1 MNDAKNAVAENL
13 TQLRKA
19 HGLTQAQL
27 AEKFNYSDKA
37 ICRWEKGDTLPDIST
52 LCALADFYGVTMND
66 LVDPNFEACT
76 GENEEKTVFKYRLL
90 ITAMMLATVWLLTV
104 VIFITTTAFKEPYW
118 IIFIWAIPASCFSIM
133 RIWRGNKLNSII
145 KIVIFSILIWTA
157 ITAVFLHLLVMN
169 GVNSW
174 MLYLIGIPLE
184 LIIVFWQQVKKYRD
198 RL

>member
-1 MNDAKNAVAENL
+1 MNDVKTVVAENL
-13 TQLRKA
+13 TQLRKT

-37 ICRWEKGDTLPDIST
+37 ICRWEKGDTLPDINI
-52 LCALADFYGVTMND
+52 LCALAEFYGVTMND
-66 LVDPNFEACT
+66 LVDPDFEPDVK
-76 GENEEKTVFKYRLL
+76 EEDEKTVFKYRLL
-90 ITAMMLATVWLLTV
+90 ISAMLLAAVWLLTV

-118 IIFIWAIPASCFSIM
+118 IIFVWAIPASCFFVM
-133 RIWRGNKLNSII
+133 RIWRGNKMHTVLKII
-145 KIVIFSILIWTA
+145 VHSLFVWTA
-157 ITAVFLHLLVMN
+157 ITAVFLHLLIVN

-198 RL
+198 MF

>member
-1 MNDAKNAVAENL
+1 MKDVKSVVAENL

-37 ICRWEKGDTLPDIST
+37 ICRWEHGDTLPDINT

-66 LVDPNFEACT
+66 LVDAGFEVLEADK
-76 GENEEKTVFKYRLL
+76 EAKTIFKYRMLISAMLL
-90 ITAMMLATVWLLTV
+90 AAVWLFTVVAFITTIAFGKSYWIVFVWAVPTSCFALMRFWRGQAVHSMIKIITYSIFVWSIITAM
-104 VIFITTTAFKEPYW
+104 
-118 IIFIWAIPASCFSIM
+118 
-133 RIWRGNKLNSII
+133 
-145 KIVIFSILIWTA
+145 
-157 ITAVFLHLLVMN
+157 FLHFLIID
-169 GVNSW
+169 GVNAW

-184 LIIVFWQQVKKYRD
+184 MIIIFWQQIKKYRD